1 MTKEIYEILEFRF
14 GSEGEPG
21 CGGFR
26 GEDAAHLHPRRPGGL
41 Q

>member
-1 MTKEIYEILEFRF
+1 MTKEIDEILAFRF

-26 GEDAAHLHPRRPGGL
+26 DEDAAHPRHPGDPR
-41 Q
+41 